1 LNLFRRVL
9 AGAAFV
15 ALLVAGWRFA
25 HSNGDPVRVD
35 YLFGEITDVAM
46 WQVLLSSVGLGVL
59 VTALV
64 LGLQLAASRLAARR
78 TRKQLESLESE
89 IHQLR
94 NLPLTESQP
103 RASAQAS
110 PRSSAQAS
118 AQKALTAAGGGA
130 TVNH

>member
-1 LNLFRRVL
+1 
-9 AGAAFV
+9 
-15 ALLVAGWRFA
+15 LLVAGWRFA
-25 HSNGDPVRVD
+25 HSNGDPVSVN

-64 LGLQLAASRLAARR
+64 LGLQLAAARLAARR

-103 RASAQAS
+103 HAS
-110 PRSSAQAS
+110 PRSSAK
-118 AQKALTAAGGGA
+118 KALTAAGGGA

>member
-1 LNLFRRVL
+1 LNLLRRVL

-94 NLPLTESQP
+94 NLPLAESQP
-103 RASAQAS
+103 HAS
-110 PRSSAQAS
+110 PRSSAQKS
-118 AQKALTAAGGGA
+118 LTAAGGGA
-130 TVNH
+130 TVNQ